1 MIIDMKH
8 KHESD
13 ILSQLLE
20 LTKGIPYQMSPEE
33 LIEVREVEDQ
43 QRDRERDKAAQMRL
57 NEVRR
62 REKALL
68 DQARGNLVENS

>member
-68 DQARGNLVENS
+68 DQARENLVENS